1 MSDSAFLERIPT
13 GIPGLDPILEG
24 GLLKGAVYIV
34 QGPPGAGKTIFGNQI
49 CYNHARSGGQAIYIT
64 LLTESH
70 ARMLAHLRR
79 MSFFDP
85 ALVPERVYYMSGF
98 KILEAEGLEGLATA
112 MRRAITSRKASL
124 LVLDGFVSAEEA
136 SLTPKELK
144 KFIHEL
150 QSVTA
155 MTECMALLLSSTDRP
170 KAIQPEETVVD
181 GILELSDDAARL
193 TSLRYIAVKKMRGA
207 DQVRGKHTFQ
217 ITSDGIIVRPRIET
231 QLQGPTKG
239 GEMTPGGERIAFG
252 IPGLDQMLRGGVPS
266 NSITMLLGPSG
277 SGKTITGIHFLT
289 EGARR
294 GEPGV
299 YFGFFE
305 RPVALREKSARM
317 NLEVA
322 ELHDKGLLDFV
333 WQRPIEGIIDILG
346 ERLIST
352 IKRLKARRLF
362 IDGINGFELALDDF
376 AERIRGVLSAL
387 TEELE
392 RLGVTTVYSA
402 ETYDLFGPTVKP
414 PIRGIS
420 GVTQN
425 IIMLRYVELRS
436 ELRRLISIIKIRDS
450 DYDPSIR
457 ELLITNQGVSVGE
470 KFERADRILTGTAL
484 HPHSRID
491 ASKEKSRAKK
501 KTPSTTRKK
510 SLGRKRK
517 A

>member
-1 MSDSAFLERIPT
+1 MSESAFLERIQT

-24 GLLKGAVYIV
+24 GLLKGAVYIA

-64 LLTESH
+64 LLAESH

-98 KILEAEGLEGLATA
+98 KVLEAEGLDGLATA

-144 KFIHEL
+144 KFIHEI
-150 QSVTA
+150 QSITA
-155 MTECMALLLSSTDRP
+155 MTECTALLLSSTDRP
-170 KAIQPEETVVD
+170 TALQPEQTMVD
-181 GILELSDDAARL
+181 GIIELTDDATRL
-193 TSLRYIAVKKMRGA
+193 TSLRYITVKKMRGV
-207 DQVRGKHTFQ
+207 DQVRGKHTLQ
-217 ITSDGIIVRPRIET
+217 ITNDGIVVRPRIET
-231 QLQGPTKG
+231 QLQGPTTD

-252 IPGLDQMLRGGVPS
+252 IPGLDRMLRGGLPS
-266 NSITMLLGPSG
+266 NSVTMLLGPSG

-305 RPVALREKSARM
+305 RPAALREKSARM

-322 ELHDKGLLDFV
+322 ELHDKGLLDVV
-333 WQRPIEGIIDILG
+333 WQRPIEGVIDILG

-376 AERIRGVLSAL
+376 PERIRGVLSAL

-402 ETYDLFGPTVKP
+402 ETYDLFGPMIKP

-420 GVTQN
+420 AVTQN

-436 ELRRLISIIKIRDS
+436 ELHRLVSILKVRDS
-450 DYDPSIR
+450 EYDASIR
-457 ELLITNQGVSVGE
+457 ELHITDRGVDVGE
-470 KFERADRILTGTAL
+470 KFESADRILTGSALRPL
-484 HPHSRID
+484 HPSD
-491 ASKEKSRAKK
+491 AKKEKSRAKK
-501 KTPSTTRKK
+501 KASSTTRKK
-510 SLGRKRK
+510 SLGRKR
-517 A
+517 